1 MFSWFFY
8 AYAVSLHKY
17 MAHTVRNDR
26 NYGSCLQKR
35 GIKLKIGLH
44 TDLESYST

>member
-1 MFSWFFY
+1 MIFY
-8 AYAVSLHKY
+8 AYAVGLHKY
-17 MAHTVRNDR
+17 MSPTVRNNR
-26 NYGSCLQKR
+26 NYGSWLQKR